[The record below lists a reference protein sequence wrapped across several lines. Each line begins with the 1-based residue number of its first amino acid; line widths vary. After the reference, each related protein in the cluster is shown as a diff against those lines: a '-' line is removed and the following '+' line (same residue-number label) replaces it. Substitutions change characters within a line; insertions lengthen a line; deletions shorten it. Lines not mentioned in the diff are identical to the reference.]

1 MEKGCFAE
9 QISAMPA
16 AQAKQCLVMARIGV
30 GVLFVTMLVT
40 TGVAGW
46 FLITEPNRVLPA
58 VILVALWTGAFF
70 GGRLH
75 REVYEAGNSLQPDHV
90 CFEFEIPENELV
102 AIPYSPQCG
111 IIKLAECLI
120 DGQPFEGFIQYRS
133 VTLPNTSVPVA
144 FLEQRCVSVADQ
156 LNRIKSTIQEGALLI
171 LIPNMEE
178 GLAPDDARVL
188 RNSVQALCKA
198 EGVTVV
204 NEVYHETDL
213 QNYDC
218 TYRLGN

>member
-1 MEKGCFAE
+1 MKKRCFAE
-9 QISAMPA
+9 QISAMPV
-16 AQAKQCLVMARIGV
+16 AQAKRRLIMARIGV
-30 GVLFVTMLVT
+30 GILFVTMLVT

-46 FLITEPNRVLPA
+46 FLITGPNRILPA

-75 REVYEAGNSLQPDHV
+75 REVYEAGNLLQPNPV
-90 CFEFEIPENELV
+90 RFEFEVPENELV

-120 DGQPFEGFIQYRS
+120 DGQAFEGFIQYRGVSLPNNS
-133 VTLPNTSVPVA
+133 VTVT
-144 FLEQRCVSVADQ
+144 FLAQGCFGVGDQ
-156 LNRIKSTIQEGALLI
+156 LSRITSAIREGASFI

-178 GLAPDDARVL
+178 GLSPDDARVL
-188 RNSVQALCKA
+188 RNSVKALCKA
-198 EGVTVV
+198 EKVTVV

-218 TYRLGN
+218 TYRLGH

>member
-1 MEKGCFAE
+1 MKKRCFAE

-16 AQAKQCLVMARIGV
+16 VQAKRRLVMARIGV
-30 GVLFVTMLVT
+30 AVLFVTMLVT

-46 FLITEPNRVLPA
+46 FLITGPNRILPA

-75 REVYEAGNSLQPDHV
+75 REVYEAGNSFQPDIV
-90 CFEFEIPENELV
+90 RFEFEIPENELV

-111 IIKLAECLI
+111 IIKLAECLV
-120 DGQPFEGFIQYRS
+120 DGQPFEGFIQYRG
-133 VTLPNTSVPVA
+133 VTLPNRSVTVA
-144 FLEQRCVSVADQ
+144 FLEQGCVGVADQ
-156 LNRIKSTIQEGALLI
+156 LNRIKSTLQEGASLI
-171 LIPNMEE
+171 LIPYMEE

-188 RNSVQALCKA
+188 RNSVQTLCKA

-213 QNYDC
+213 KNYDC
-218 TYRLGN
+218 TYRLGH